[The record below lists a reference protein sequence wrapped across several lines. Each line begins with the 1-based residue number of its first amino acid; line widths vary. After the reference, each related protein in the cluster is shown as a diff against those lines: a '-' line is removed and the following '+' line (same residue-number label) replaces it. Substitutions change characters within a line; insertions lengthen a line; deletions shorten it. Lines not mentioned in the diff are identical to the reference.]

1 MEQGQVNDLDY
12 EDNDETIMNKKM
24 FEEEVNEK
32 DEGNRIIK
40 KVDGRV
46 RLLKKLD
53 GRVRIVQKSGRGVRS
68 LAARLNG
75 RTTLFKK
82 PNQMFWV
89 EYML

>member
-1 MEQGQVNDLDY
+1 MEQGPDNDVNY
-12 EDNDETIMNKKM
+12 EDNDESIMKQTI
-24 FEEEVNEK
+24 FEEEENEK
-32 DEGNRIIK
+32 DERNMISK

-53 GRVRIVQKSGRGVRS
+53 GRVRILKRSGRGIRS

-75 RTTLFKK
+75 RTKLFKR

-89 EYML
+89 V